1 MPFGVPQFSD
11 QLPQRFLKPGTTHTT
26 GAAVKRPIWETVNNE
41 ALKKLPNHL
50 KQFIVDQRY
59 EDYTAQDH
67 AVWRYIMK
75 QAIYFLR
82 ENAHRLYFKGLL
94 ETGID
99 LNAIPRIT
107 DMNRILGDIGWGAVA
122 VDGFIPPAA
131 FMEFQAYKVLV
142 IACEMRQIHHIEYT
156 PAPDIV
162 HEAAGHAPIIV
173 DHEYAA
179 YLQRFGSIGAK
190 AMSSR
195 KDFELYEAIRHLS
208 IIKEVPGSDPE
219 AIKHA
224 EAIVAERQKNLGAPS
239 EMARLSRLH
248 WWTVEYGLIGSLTNP
263 KIYGA
268 GLLSSIGESGSCLDE
283 HVKKIRYS
291 LDAQNYPFDITTQ
304 QPQLFVVEE
313 FDELTS
319 VLEQFA
325 DQMAYRVGGK
335 YGIEVAIECNN
346 TSTVELSSGIQ
357 ITGVFTEA
365 LFDKQQQPSFIKS
378 TAPSALAYQYVQLSG
393 HGKEYHRDGFSTPIG
408 RLAGS
413 TTPLENMNSSQLEAI
428 NVREGSQSQLTFESG
443 ITVKGRLEKIERKD
457 GKNVLFVFTNC
468 TAMNGFTTL
477 FKPEWGTFDMA
488 VGEKVVS
495 VFNGAADKDAYEQI
509 ALVPKERSVKV
520 TYDSK
525 AERLHGLYKQVRDAR
540 EGRAPISVIPEV
552 WNTIQREFSDDWLL
566 AMEMSELLTREDMY
580 PEHRTAMR
588 SWLEAKRT
596 HKPELAKLITDG
608 FNLIDL
614 RKFNPKD

>member
-1 MPFGVPQFSD
+1 MPFGVPAFSH
-11 QLPQRFLKPGTTHTT
+11 QAPQRFCKPGTTHTT
-26 GAAVKRPIWETVNNE
+26 GAAAKRPIWETVDND

-59 EDYTAQDH
+59 DDYTAQDH

-107 DMNRILGDIGWGAVA
+107 DMNRILGAIGWGAVA

-173 DHEYAA
+173 DHDYAA
-179 YLQRFGSIGAK
+179 YLQRFGAIGAK

-224 EAIVAERQKNLGAPS
+224 EQVVAERQKNLGAPS

-248 WWTVEYGLIGSLTNP
+248 WWTVEYGLIGNLMNP

-268 GLLSSIGESGSCLDE
+268 GLLSSIGESGTCLDE

-291 LDAQNYPFDITTQ
+291 IDAQNYPFDITTQ

-313 FDELTS
+313 FDELTT

-325 DQMAYRVGGK
+325 DQMAFRVGGK
-335 YGIEVAIECNN
+335 YGIDAAIECNN
-346 TSTVELSSGIQ
+346 VSTVELSSGIQ
-357 ITGVFTEA
+357 VTGTFTEA
-365 LFDKQQQPSFIKS
+365 LFHNQQPSFIKS
-378 TAPSALAYQYVQLSG
+378 TSASALAYQYTELPG
-393 HGKEYHRDGFSTPIG
+393 HDKGYHRDGFSTPIG
-408 RLAGS
+408 RLAES
-413 TTPLENMNSSQLEAI
+413 TTPLENMNGSQLEAMNI
-428 NVREGSQSQLTFESG
+428 REGAQSQLIFESG
-443 ITVKGRLEKIERKD
+443 ITVNGCLEKIERKD
-457 GKNVLFVFTNC
+457 GKNILFVFTNC
-468 TAMNGFTTL
+468 TVMNGSTTL
-477 FKPEWGTFDMA
+477 FRPEWGAFDMA
-488 VGEKVVS
+488 IGEKVVS

-509 ALVPKERSVKV
+509 ALVGKERSIKV

-525 AERLHGLYKQVRDAR
+525 QQRLHGLYKQVRDAR
-540 EGRAPISVIPEV
+540 EGRAPVSVIPEI
-552 WNTIQREFSDDWLL
+552 WNSIQRDYPDDWLL
-566 AMEMSELLTREDMY
+566 AMEMCELLTREDIY
-580 PEHRTAMR
+580 PEQRVAMR
-588 SWLEAKRT
+588 SWLEAKLT
-596 HKPELAKLITDG
+596 HEPELTKLIKDG